1 MFHGKHFIIMS
12 KEIIIKFIVKVLL
25 YALTLIA
32 GYLGVASFSSC
43 SASRS
48 LHSVGRA
55 KIVIVDSTT
64 IDHTGLLNFK
74 FH

>member
-1 MFHGKHFIIMS
+1 MFHGIYFRIMD

-25 YALTLIA
+25 YAITLIA
-32 GYLGVASFSSC
+32 GYLGVASLSSC
-43 SASRS
+43 TTSRS
-48 LHSVGRA
+48 VQSVGRA

-74 FH
+74 FR